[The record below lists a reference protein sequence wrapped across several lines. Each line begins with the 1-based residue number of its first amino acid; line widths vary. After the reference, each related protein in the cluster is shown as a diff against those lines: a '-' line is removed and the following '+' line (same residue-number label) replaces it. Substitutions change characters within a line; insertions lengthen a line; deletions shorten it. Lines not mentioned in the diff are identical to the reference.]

1 MTKLTEE
8 DLEKREKQY
17 DQAVMKSDRAEK
29 NGHKSGQKGA
39 QKKKPVATNSEDEE
53 EKDETLP
60 ISQNG
65 LKSDFLEIYDELGI
79 NVTEDEA
86 ERADWVMT
94 SRDKE
99 GTEFVLKARSVDMT
113 LVPNVKGMG
122 LRDALYLLENSGLKV
137 GVSGVGTVSQQS
149 LTPGG
154 KVRRGSYVHI
164 ELR

>member
-1 MTKLTEE
+1 MG
-8 DLEKREKQY
+8 D
-17 DQAVMKSDRAEK
+17 
-29 NGHKSGQKGA
+29 
-39 QKKKPVATNSEDEE
+39 
-53 EKDETLP
+53 
-60 ISQNG
+60 
-65 LKSDFLEIYDELGI
+65 DF
-79 NVTEDEA
+79 A
-86 ERADWVMT
+86 
-94 SRDKE
+94 

-154 KVRRGSYVHI
+154 RVRRGSYVHI